1 MAGAKLQTS
10 QSRCSECHGARTEM
24 PQVSIVVPVYNVQRY
39 IDRCIVS
46 ILQQTQSEFEVIF
59 VDDCSTDGSASA
71 VQRFAR
77 NDSRIVFA
85 AHDRNRGLGAA
96 RNTGISI
103 ARSDFVTFVDSDDFI
118 DANLLEEMIKA
129 CDGGHFDIVETGFRA
144 MDEQDNVLWDY
155 IPDLVKV
162 ENLSE
167 NPDNFFLVREL
178 GMTQKLWRRSLL
190 NQGPRE
196 PENIYWEDIAV
207 VPSLIA
213 DAQNLVK
220 LDYAGYNYL
229 QRQTSISNSR
239 STRLVLDL
247 FRAFEY
253 HREHLRTRGLLDRH
267 SSKFSRHVKICTQYL
282 ADRLQSNSRN
292 EPKKAEPLIFLCKE
306 LTEQYLGG
314 RLSGSHLADP
324 AFETLLATAVSAAGT
339 ATGGIERTIEGAISR
354 SPESMNVS

>member
-1 MAGAKLQTS
+1 
-10 QSRCSECHGARTEM
+10 M

-96 RNTGISI
+96 RNTEISI

-167 NPDNFFLVREL
+167 SGQLLPCQGAWNDTKTLEKVAIEFKAH
-178 GMTQKLWRRSLL
+178 GSQK
-190 NQGPRE
+190 
-196 PENIYWEDIAV
+196 IYIG
-207 VPSLIA
+207 
-213 DAQNLVK
+213 K
-220 LDYAGYNYL
+220 
-229 QRQTSISNSR
+229 T
-239 STRLVLDL
+239 
-247 FRAFEY
+247 
-253 HREHLRTRGLLDRH
+253 
-267 SSKFSRHVKICTQYL
+267 
-282 ADRLQSNSRN
+282 
-292 EPKKAEPLIFLCKE
+292 
-306 LTEQYLGG
+306 
-314 RLSGSHLADP
+314 
-324 AFETLLATAVSAAGT
+324 
-339 ATGGIERTIEGAISR
+339 
-354 SPESMNVS
+354 